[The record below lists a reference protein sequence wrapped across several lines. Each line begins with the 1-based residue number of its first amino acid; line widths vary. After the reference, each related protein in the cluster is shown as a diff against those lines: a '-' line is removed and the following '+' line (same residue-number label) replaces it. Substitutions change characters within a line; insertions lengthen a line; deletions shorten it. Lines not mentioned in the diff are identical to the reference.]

1 MRGQY
6 DDQDREAAYG
16 GMVHWWSNGIV
27 LGGFWATI
35 VLLLFGKDI
44 WPKIEYAHGKQIS
57 LLGSRHAWCIN
68 ERVLLEHNWPELI
81 TGKVATPVA
90 DHLFNVRDKK
100 EARVLEEKQVLAF
113 HHTVA
118 QLLFMATRARQDI
131 QSVVVFLM
139 TRVKNWTKMTGES
152 WREYS
157 STSIELSTWN

>member
-1 MRGQY
+1 
-6 DDQDREAAYG
+6 
-16 GMVHWWSNGIV
+16 
-27 LGGFWATI
+27 
-35 VLLLFGKDI
+35 
-44 WPKIEYAHGKQIS
+44 
-57 LLGSRHAWCIN
+57 
-68 ERVLLEHNWPELI
+68 
-81 TGKVATPVA
+81 VATPVA

-152 WREYS
+152 
-157 STSIELSTWN
+157 